1 MIFFKIIFTLFAISG
16 AFLVW
21 QRRHEGLLSLR
32 AAIWWLLIW
41 VGMLVMAWY
50 PNSVQTAADILGIG
64 RGVDLVIYCALAF
77 ILLTIFRLSVKLESL
92 QRDITKV
99 VRHNALENKE
109 RRASKDAARHDFEQI
124 I

>member
-1 MIFFKIIFTLFAISG
+1 MIFFKIIFTLFAVSG

-21 QRRHEGLLSLR
+21 QRRREGLLSAR
-32 AAIWWLLIW
+32 GTVWWLLIW
-41 VGMLVMAWY
+41 VGMLVMVWY
-50 PNSVQTAADILGIG
+50 PNSMQTAADILGIG

-99 VRHNALENKE
+99 VRHNALDNKN
-109 RRASKDAARHDFEQI
+109 KL
-124 I
+124 

>member
-1 MIFFKIIFTLFAISG
+1 MILFKILFTLFAISG

-32 AAIWWLLIW
+32 GAIWWLLIW

-64 RGVDLVIYCALAF
+64 RGVDLVIYLALAF
-77 ILLTIFRLSVKLESL
+77 LLLTNFRLSVKLESL

-99 VRHNALENKE
+99 VRSNALKN
-109 RRASKDAARHDFEQI
+109 
-124 I
+124 

>member
-1 MIFFKIIFTLFAISG
+1 MIFFKVVFTLFAISG

-21 QRRHEGLLSLR
+21 QRRREGLLSIR
-32 AAIWWLLIW
+32 ATIWWLLIW

-50 PNSVQTAADILGIG
+50 PDSVQTAADILGIG

-77 ILLTIFRLSVKLESL
+77 LLLTNFRLLVKLESL

-99 VRHNALENKE
+99 VRRNALYDT
-109 RRASKDAARHDFEQI
+109 KDKL
-124 I
+124 

>member
-1 MIFFKIIFTLFAISG
+1 MILFKILFTLFAVSG

-21 QRRHEGLLSLR
+21 QRRHEGLLSMR
-32 AAIWWLLIW
+32 GAIWWLLIW

-77 ILLTIFRLSVKLESL
+77 LLLTIFRLSVKLESL

-99 VRHNALENKE
+99 VRRNALDDKKP
-109 RRASKDAARHDFEQI
+109 RI
-124 I
+124 